1 MHQIYK
7 EININ
12 YIKMSKTI
20 IIIKNYDD
28 QIKNFDNIKRY
39 VHLHIDNGS
48 IIETNSSIQ
57 IPKYINKMIA
67 ELPFEYKNIK
77 YDPDDYEVNIRY
89 INDKKEISEIVS
101 SMYEINVILAD
112 NIVIPFYKKY
122 HKATIAI
129 TILLLAIIIKVYK
142 TII

>member
-1 MHQIYK
+1 
-7 EININ
+7 
-12 YIKMSKTI
+12 MSKTI

>member
-12 YIKMSKTI
+12 NIKMSKTI

-77 YDPDDYEVNIRY
+77 YNPDDYEINIGY

-101 SMYEINVILAD
+101 SMYEINVILSD